1 MMEKVTIDLLPET
14 ILLERIFLLEFN
26 IMYRWLYMLTEGT
39 SAVKSVYMGHHA
51 FIYDFS
57 TAVEQVSQLTGLL
70 ASVILTPTKNRKRF

>member
-1 MMEKVTIDLLPET
+1 
-14 ILLERIFLLEFN
+14 
-26 IMYRWLYMLTEGT
+26 MLTEGT